1 MQSSHCCRPSPK
13 QEKVYSR
20 LYESLDR
27 LIRDGN
33 AVHYR
38 KGQVIFYEGHHP
50 CGFYLLKE
58 GRVSLKESTAG
69 SRPKMHPTEDKLLGL
84 VHLLSETP
92 YCSACTAEEDVDI
105 IFVPKT
111 IVLQYLDENK

>member
-13 QEKVYSR
+13 QEKAYNR
-20 LYESLDR
+20 LRDSLDQ
-27 LIRDGN
+27 LINDGN
-33 AVHYR
+33 PVHYR

-58 GRVSLKESTAG
+58 GRVSLKESAAG
-69 SRPKMHPTEDKLLGL
+69 TRPKIHPTEDKLLGL

-92 YCSACTAEEDVDI
+92 YCSTCTAEEDVDVVFI
-105 IFVPKT
+105 PKT
-111 IVLQYLDENK
+111 AVMQRYNEV